1 MALGSNDL
9 ANSDAD
15 VTGTGSG
22 ADVRDDVGAGLFIL
36 LSKYFKNALK
46 VRSKIQAAPIIFCAD
61 GQPALRLR
69 HRLFHSRC
77 PDANHPIHALLRY

>member
-15 VTGTGSG
+15 VAG
-22 ADVRDDVGAGLFIL
+22 ADVRDDVGAGVFIL

-46 VRSKIQAAPIIFCAD
+46 VRSKIQAAPIIFYAD

-77 PDANHPIHALLRY
+77 PGANHPIHALLRY

>member
-15 VTGTGSG
+15 AAGAG
-22 ADVRDDVGAGLFIL
+22 ADVRDNVSAGVFIL

-46 VRSKIQAAPIIFCAD
+46 VRSKIQAAPIIFYAD
-61 GQPALRLR
+61 GQPALR
-69 HRLFHSRC
+69 
-77 PDANHPIHALLRY
+77 

>member
-15 VTGTGSG
+15 VAG
-22 ADVRDDVGAGLFIL
+22 ADVRDDVGAGVFIL
-36 LSKYFKNALK
+36 PSKYFENALK
-46 VRSKIQAAPIIFCAD
+46 IRSKIQAAPIIFCAD
-61 GQPALRLR
+61 GQPAPRLR